1 MGFCKEAK
9 VTTFRIDEQ
18 DYEIESLGDDAV
30 FYAQRMQELQTEFD
44 TLQVRVQEIQ
54 ILQNAYATTIKN
66 IANPDPKIEV
76 VK

>member
-1 MGFCKEAK
+1 
-9 VTTFRIDEQ
+9 
-18 DYEIESLGDDAV
+18 
-30 FYAQRMQELQTEFD
+30 MQELQTEYD

-54 ILQNAYATTIKN
+54 ILQNASATTIKN